1 MPFAPG
7 RHPVSRGPETPAA
20 VHPAIKIATVTIV
33 VVGEHPEF
41 AALVERRRTL
51 GLDGHDEVWEGVYHV
66 APYAHARH
74 GRIQQRLARVLEPY
88 ADAAGYE
95 VVGSFNLGQHDD
107 YRVPD
112 LAVRGFDSDDG
123 YVPTAALVVE
133 VLSPGDE
140 SYAKF
145 DFYAR
150 RNVGEI
156 LIADP
161 EACVVLLWTLT
172 SAGYREVEAS
182 VLLNV
187 TADELTM
194 SMNWA

>member
-1 MPFAPG
+1 MPG
-7 RHPVSRGPETPAA
+7 DSIAA
-20 VHPAIKIATVTIV
+20 VTIV

-41 AALVERRRTL
+41 AALVERRRAL
-51 GLDGHDEVWEGVYHV
+51 GVDGHDEVWEGVYHV

-74 GRIQQRLARVLEPY
+74 GRIQQRLARVLGPY

-112 LAVRGFDSDDG
+112 LAVRGFDSDDV

-161 EACVVLLWTLT
+161 EACVIRLWKLT
-172 SAGYREVEAS
+172 GAGYREVKAS

-187 TADELTM
+187 TADELTTA
-194 SMNWA
+194 MNWA

>member
-1 MPFAPG
+1 MPA
-7 RHPVSRGPETPAA
+7 
-20 VHPAIKIATVTIV
+20 VTIV

-41 AALVERRRTL
+41 AALVDRRRAL

-74 GRIQQRLARVLEPY
+74 GRIEQRLARVLGPY

-112 LAVRGFDSDDG
+112 LAIRAFDSDDV
-123 YVPTAALVVE
+123 YVPTVALVVE

-145 DFYAR
+145 DFYSR

-156 LIADP
+156 LIADS
-161 EACVVLLWTLT
+161 ESCVVRMWRLT
-172 SAGYREVEAS
+172 GAVYREVEAS
-182 VLLNV
+182 VLLQV
-187 TADELTM
+187 TADELTTA
-194 SMNWA
+194 MNWA